1 VFSFWE
7 QNTWFE
13 HVEFCIVGSGIVGL
27 SAAIHL
33 RRKHPNAKILVLERG
48 VLPDGA
54 STKNAGF
61 ACFGSLSE
69 IAADLK
75 IMSEDQVVQLIENRW
90 KGLALLRKNLG
101 DNNIGFLNLGGF
113 EIFRPSDSAQFNA
126 SLEILETMNDALKTI
141 IPGAPVYSRVDNQ
154 INSKGFQGVSGM
166 ILNRAESQIDTGKMM
181 LNLIK
186 KAQQLD
192 IQLLHGIQVDGF
204 EEHSKTVQLNT
215 SVGKISTRKLLLTT
229 NGFAQQLLPDLDV
242 KPGRAQV
249 LVTSPIPSLK
259 FEGTYHLDEGYFYF
273 RNFGNRVLLGGG
285 RNLDIQGETT
295 YSHQTTD
302 FIQAH
307 LEQLLKTIIL
317 PETEYKIEYRWA
329 GTLGLG
335 ISKQPI
341 IEAISDQV
349 FCGVR
354 MGGMGVAIGSKA
366 GEDLAELASNSN

>member
-1 VFSFWE
+1 MFSFWE

-33 RRKHPNAKILVLERG
+33 RRNHPKAKILVLERG
-48 VLPDGA
+48 VLPNGA

-69 IAADLK
+69 IASDLK
-75 IMSEDQVVQLIENRW
+75 IMPVDQVLQLIEYRW
-90 KGLALLRKNLG
+90 KGLELLRKNLG
-101 DNNIGFLNLGGF
+101 DTNIGLLNLGGY
-113 EIFRPSDSAQFNA
+113 EIFRPSDSTQFEA
-126 SLEILETMNDALKTI
+126 SLQILETMNTALKAI
-141 IPGAPVYSRVDNQ
+141 IPGAPIYSRVDNQ
-154 INSKGFQGVSGM
+154 IKLKGFQGVSGM

-192 IQLLHGIQVDGF
+192 IQILHGIQVDNF
-204 EEHSKTVQLNT
+204 EELQNTVQLNT

-229 NGFAQQLLPDLDV
+229 NGFAQQLLPNIDV

-273 RNFGNRVLLGGG
+273 RNFGNRVLFGGG

-295 YSHQTTD
+295 FSHQTTD
-302 FIQAH
+302 FIQNH
-307 LEQLLKTIIL
+307 LEQLLKEVII
-317 PETEYKIEYRWA
+317 PDTEFQIEYRWA

-335 ISKQPI
+335 LSKNPI
-341 IEAISDQV
+341 IESISNHV

-366 GEDLAELASNSN
+366 GEDLSELASTTN

>member
-1 VFSFWE
+1 MFSFWE
-7 QNTWFE
+7 RITWFE

-27 SAAIHL
+27 SAAIQL
-33 RRKHPNAKILVLERG
+33 RRKYPKAKILVLERG
-48 VLPDGA
+48 VLPNGA

-69 IAADLK
+69 IVSDLK
-75 IMSEDQVVQLIENRW
+75 TMSEDQVIQLIENRW
-90 KGLALLRKNLG
+90 KGLELLRKNLG
-101 DNNIGFLNLGGF
+101 DENIDLLNLGGF
-113 EIFRPSDSAQFNA
+113 EIFRPTESAQFEA
-126 SLEILETMNDALKTI
+126 SLEILDSMNTALRAI
-141 IPGAPVYSRVDNQ
+141 IPGEPIYSRVDHQ
-154 INSKGFQGVSGM
+154 IESKGFKGVSGM

-192 IQLLHGIQVDGF
+192 IQILHGIQVDGF
-204 EEHSKTVQLNT
+204 EEHSNIVQLHT
-215 SVGKISTRKLLLTT
+215 SVGKIATNKLLLTT
-229 NGFAQQLLPDLDV
+229 NGFAQQLLPKLDV

-249 LVTSPIPSLK
+249 LVTSPIQSLK

-285 RNLDIQGETT
+285 RNLDIPGETT

-302 FIQAH
+302 FIQSH
-307 LEQLLKTIIL
+307 LEQLLKTVIL
-317 PETEYKIEYRWA
+317 PEAEYTIEYRWA

-335 ISKQPI
+335 ISKNPI
-341 IEAISDQV
+341 IEAISNKV

-366 GEDLAELASNSN
+366 GEDLAELASKTL

>member
-1 VFSFWE
+1 MFSFWE

-13 HVEFCIVGSGIVGL
+13 HVEFCIAGSGIVGL
-27 SAAIHL
+27 SAAIQL
-33 RRKHPNAKILVLERG
+33 RRKHPKAKILVLERG

-69 IAADLK
+69 IASDLK
-75 IMSEDQVVQLIENRW
+75 TMSEDQVIQLIENRW
-90 KGLALLRKNLG
+90 KGLELLRKNLG
-101 DNNIGFLNLGGF
+101 DENIDFLNLGGF
-113 EIFRPSDSAQFNA
+113 EIFRPADKLQFEA
-126 SLEILETMNDALKTI
+126 SLEILDSMNTALRSI
-141 IPGAPVYSRVDNQ
+141 IPGAPIYSRVDQQ
-154 INSKGFQGVSGM
+154 IESKGFKGVSGM

-192 IQLLHGIQVDGF
+192 IQILHGIQVDGF
-204 EEHSKTVQLNT
+204 EEHTNLVQLHT

-229 NGFAQQLLPDLDV
+229 NGFAQQLLPKLDV

-302 FIQAH
+302 FIQSH
-307 LEQLLKTIIL
+307 LEQLLKTVIL
-317 PETEYKIEYRWA
+317 PDTDYTIEYRWA

-335 ISKQPI
+335 VSKNPI
-341 IEAISDQV
+341 IEAISNKV
-349 FCGVR
+349 FCAVR

>member
-1 VFSFWE
+1 MFSFWE
-7 QNTWFE
+7 QVTWFE

-27 SAAIHL
+27 SAAIQL
-33 RRKHPNAKILVLERG
+33 RRKHPKAKILVLERG
-48 VLPDGA
+48 VLPNGA

-69 IAADLK
+69 IVSDLK
-75 IMSEDQVVQLIENRW
+75 TMSEDQVIQLIENRW
-90 KGLALLRKNLG
+90 KGLELLRKNLG
-101 DNNIGFLNLGGF
+101 DENIDLLNLGGF
-113 EIFRPSDSAQFNA
+113 EIFRPTESAQFEA
-126 SLEILETMNDALKTI
+126 SLEILDSMNTALRAI
-141 IPGAPVYSRVDNQ
+141 IPGAPIYSRVDHQ
-154 INSKGFQGVSGM
+154 IESKGFKGVSGM

-192 IQLLHGIQVDGF
+192 IQILHGIQVDGF
-204 EEHSKTVQLNT
+204 EEHSNIVQLHT
-215 SVGKISTRKLLLTT
+215 SVGKIVTNKLLLTT
-229 NGFAQQLLPDLDV
+229 NGFAQQLLPKLNV

-249 LVTSPIPSLK
+249 LVTSPIQSLK

-285 RNLDIQGETT
+285 RNLDIPGETT

-302 FIQAH
+302 FIQSH
-307 LEQLLKTIIL
+307 LEQLLKTVIL
-317 PETEYKIEYRWA
+317 PEAEYTIEYRWA

-335 ISKQPI
+335 VSKNPI
-341 IEAISDQV
+341 IEAISNKV

-366 GEDLAELASNSN
+366 GEDLAELASSSY

>member
-1 VFSFWE
+1 MFSFWE

-27 SAAIHL
+27 SAAIQL
-33 RRKHPNAKILVLERG
+33 RRKHPKAKILVLERG

-69 IAADLK
+69 IASDLK
-75 IMSEDQVVQLIENRW
+75 TMSEDQVIQLIENRW
-90 KGLALLRKNLG
+90 KGLELLRKNLG
-101 DNNIGFLNLGGF
+101 DENIDFLNLGGF
-113 EIFRPSDSAQFNA
+113 EIFRPADKLQFEA
-126 SLEILETMNDALKTI
+126 SLEILDSMNAALSAV
-141 IPGAPVYSRVDNQ
+141 IPGAPIYSRVDHQ
-154 INSKGFQGVSGM
+154 IESKGFKGVSGM

-192 IQLLHGIQVDGF
+192 IQILHGIQVDGF
-204 EEHSKTVQLNT
+204 EENSNIVQLNT

-229 NGFAQQLLPDLDV
+229 NGFAQQLLPKLDV

-249 LVTSPIPSLK
+249 LVTSPIPSLN

-302 FIQAH
+302 FIQSH
-307 LEQLLKTIIL
+307 LEQLLKTVIL
-317 PETEYKIEYRWA
+317 PDTDYTIEYRWA

-335 ISKQPI
+335 VSKNPI
-341 IEAISDQV
+341 IEAISNKV
-349 FCGVR
+349 FCAVR